1 MNYWTIVILIILLAG
16 RYLYIENA
24 NIAKRITV
32 RPYSTY
38 NPAKAF
44 SYTNVLYKTVILGK
58 TPFIVAKET
67 AYDYS
72 ILQMEN
78 TKTFVYNT
86 FTYIPFN
93 IADLL
98 KKQTLFNG
106 NFAGPLIKT
115 VSNFWKNLPSMPSPQ
130 MFTLE
135 SPILEIIKK
144 QSTSYTAMFL
154 VIAVSIFASR
164 LMF

>member
-1 MNYWTIVILIILLAG
+1 MNYWTIVILIILLTG

-38 NPAKAF
+38 APAKAF

-93 IADLL
+93 VADLL

-115 VSNFWKNLPSMPSPQ
+115 VSNFWNNLPSKP
-130 MFTLE
+130 MFTLKA
-135 SPILEIIKK
+135 PILEIINK
-144 QSTSYTAMFL
+144 QSTSYVAMFL
-154 VIAVSIFASR
+154 VIAVTIFTSR